1 MIMMTVL
8 VSITIT
14 MSMMDWVVIFYF
26 SVVCVSKTKEARER
40 VSSVEHLY
48 VDHTD
53 CRQWS
58 ADVYVQHGM
67 VCQSELSK
75 EGCKYSSI

>member
-1 MIMMTVL
+1 MMMMMMMIVHDHDDSSGWYNSNDVNDGL
-8 VSITIT
+8 SCY
-14 MSMMDWVVIFYF
+14 IFF

-67 VCQSELSK
+67 VC
-75 EGCKYSSI
+75 